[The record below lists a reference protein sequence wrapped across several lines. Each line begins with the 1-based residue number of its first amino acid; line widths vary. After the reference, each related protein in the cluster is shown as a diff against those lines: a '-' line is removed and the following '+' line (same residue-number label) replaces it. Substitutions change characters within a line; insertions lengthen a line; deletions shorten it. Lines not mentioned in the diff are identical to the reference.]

1 MPWKIGPSDSRHA
14 AASSGRGKG
23 RVPAGSSLQ
32 SSCFAGLSTEKL
44 PWKAKSKDKWRRRS
58 PSTEFFLSHY
68 ARDVDLL
75 LGPMLCNSS
84 SWKGVVVKLS
94 KLLCCLDFFLLFSL
108 GQKRERSSVTAA
120 GEREETDL
128 AWRKECVLLY
138 LGRGA
143 AGGVCMEQLLEK
155 GRISVPTSPADT
167 KGQNFGSAV
176 CLVSCCIGDKGTG
189 TVGVELKDE
198 TLLWCGSTVWNGFS
212 GHSWVQERWSVGG
225 LKICTVLKWSF
236 HSQPKD
242 TQCSLGFVWTFWNKN

>member
-120 GEREETDL
+120 GEREETGL
-128 AWRKECVLLY
+128 GGKSACCCTWGEEQQEGFAWSNCWRKEGSLSPPHLLTPRDRTLVLLCVWS
-138 LGRGA
+138 LA
-143 AGGVCMEQLLEK
+143 A
-155 GRISVPTSPADT
+155 
-167 KGQNFGSAV
+167 
-176 CLVSCCIGDKGTG
+176 
-189 TVGVELKDE
+189 
-198 TLLWCGSTVWNGFS
+198 
-212 GHSWVQERWSVGG
+212 
-225 LKICTVLKWSF
+225 
-236 HSQPKD
+236 
-242 TQCSLGFVWTFWNKN
+242 